1 MLKASRS
8 IGEFYHVGTGQRG
21 HVRLESGNFVGYWNT
36 YSLDSKSG
44 KHIRRQRCKKLGPRS
59 MGKFQAYEALRGEI
73 EKGTNGIGSDV
84 AALDSSM
91 TLEQYARERW
101 IPTQSAKWR
110 RHVDEKGIESCSAK
124 TSTEYILKL
133 IFQAF
138 GNNPLDKLDPAALQ
152 TWLNHLAETRS
163 DSLVKHCRYY
173 LKSVL
178 KRAVWEQVLR
188 RNPAEYLTLPHTRAV
203 RKDVLTAEQ
212 FTALIAKLDEK
223 HSLLIRI
230 AVFCAFRPSEL
241 LALRWKDFDSVSRTF
256 TIRETLYRGV
266 LRPFSKTTDAGEM
279 NTKLLTVAVPDELAE
294 ELAQYRKTGMEVRRR
309 NGTTV
314 RLDFSHDKNFI
325 FCTPWGSPLHKEN
338 ILNRVFKPV
347 KEKLGL
353 PALNFQV
360 LRRSMATWSQHS
372 GSVKDVQAHLRHKRP
387 DITAAEYIQTVP
399 ESARNMVNTVY
410 GKMMPSP
417 KL

>member
-1 MLKASRS
+1 MSAR
-8 IGEFYHVGTGQRG
+8 GQRG

-36 YSLDSKSG
+36 YTLDAKTG
-44 KHIRRQRCKKLGPRS
+44 KNVRRQRCKKLGPRS

-73 EKGTNGIGSDV
+73 EKGTNGNVSSNG

-110 RHVDEKGIESCSAK
+110 RHVDETGIESCSAK

-133 IFQAF
+133 IFQKF
-138 GNNPLDKLDPAALQ
+138 GNTPLEKLDPAALQ

-203 RKDVLTAEQ
+203 QKDVLTAEQ
-212 FTALIAKLDEK
+212 FTALIAELDEK

-266 LRPFSKTTDAGEM
+266 LRPFSKTTDAGET
-279 NTKLLTVAVPDELAE
+279 NTKLLTVAIPDELAE
-294 ELAQYRKTGMEVRRR
+294 ELVHYRKTGMEVHRK
-309 NGTTV
+309 NGTKIRCT
-314 RLDFSHDKNFI
+314 DFTHDMNFI
-325 FCTPWGSPLHKEN
+325 FCTTMGKPLHKEN
-338 ILNRVFKPV
+338 ILNRVFKPAQ
-347 KEKLGL
+347 ERLGL

-360 LRRSMATWSQHS
+360 LRRSMATSSQHS

-410 GKMMPSP
+410 S
-417 KL
+417 KLMSK